1 MVAMV
6 FEDKGD
12 PKMRKNLSRVGAAND
27 LPIEARVQ
35 IVQQQLA
42 ELITA
47 LEKAGI
53 KTGLGNR
60 VETPSRTPGLP
71 DPTKPGG

>member
-1 MVAMV
+1 MAAMV
-6 FEDKGD
+6 FDDKGD
-12 PKMRKNLSRVGAAND
+12 PNMPKNLRRVGAAND
-27 LPIEARVQ
+27 LPLENRVQ
-35 IVQQQLA
+35 VLQQQLA

-60 VETPSRTPGLP
+60 AEPPHHTPGLP
-71 DPTKPGG
+71 NPTIPGG

>member
-1 MVAMV
+1 MVVMA

-12 PKMRKNLSRVGAAND
+12 PNMRKNLQRVGAAND
-27 LPIEARVQ
+27 LSIEARVQ
-35 IVQQQLA
+35 VLQQQLA

-60 VETPSRTPGLP
+60 IEPPQGTPGLP
-71 DPTKPGG
+71 NPTAPRG

>member
-12 PKMRKNLSRVGAAND
+12 PNLRKNLSRVGAAND

-35 IVQQQLA
+35 VVQQQLA
-42 ELITA
+42 ELLTA

-60 VETPSRTPGLP
+60 VEPPQRSGLP
-71 DPTKPGG
+71 DPTRPGG

>member
-6 FEDKGD
+6 FDDKGD
-12 PKMRKNLSRVGAAND
+12 PNMPKNLRRVGAAND
-27 LPIEARVQ
+27 LPIETRVQ
-35 IVQQQLA
+35 VVQQQLA
-42 ELITA
+42 ELVTA

-60 VETPSRTPGLP
+60 VEPPQRFSGLP
-71 DPTKPGG
+71 DPTKLGG